1 MRTSPSKL
9 DRLLIGKYVRKTT
22 PFTEIDL
29 YSEAYICILREY
41 ALWRKQRKWWS
52 TKIILIMFDL
62 CSEEDI
68 FFFRGKLIFIK
79 SGGKL
84 ENFAHKF
91 LNMHPFKNLMIEIA
105 MIRALLHFYAES

>member
-1 MRTSPSKL
+1 MR
-9 DRLLIGKYVRKTT
+9 Y
-22 PFTEIDL
+22 
-29 YSEAYICILREY
+29 
-41 ALWRKQRKWWS
+41 
-52 TKIILIMFDL
+52 DL
-62 CSEEDI
+62 CSEAHL
-68 FFFRGKLIFIK
+68 FFFGEKLIFIK